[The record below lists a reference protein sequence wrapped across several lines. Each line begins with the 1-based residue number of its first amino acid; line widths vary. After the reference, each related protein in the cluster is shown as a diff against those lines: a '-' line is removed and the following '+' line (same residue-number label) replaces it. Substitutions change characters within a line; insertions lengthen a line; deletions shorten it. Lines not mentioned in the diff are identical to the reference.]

1 MSPLKNI
8 MEELQ
13 LRRVHI
19 YARWVTSF
27 LIDVRTV
34 HLPVFSSLSFSSVFG
49 SRFHEGVKNT
59 LETCKADV
67 IEFYQHLTEPMEAIH
82 RAIV

>member
-1 MSPLKNI
+1 MSLLKNI
-8 MEELQ
+8 MKEFQ

-34 HLPVFSSLSFSSVFG
+34 HLLVFSSLSFSYVFG
-49 SRFHEGVKNT
+49 SRFHEDVKNM

-67 IEFYQHLTEPMEAIH
+67 INLYQHLTEPMEAIH